1 MKVTDPVCHM
11 EVETEGAEWKAE
23 HGGETYYF
31 CSPGCMRSFE
41 KEPDKYL
48 AGDYKPEGHMANMG
62 HDHDDHEG
70 HDH

>member
-1 MKVTDPVCHM
+1 MKVMDPVCHM

-31 CSPGCMRSFE
+31 CAPGCMRSFE

-48 AGDYKPEGHMANMG
+48 GRRLQTRRPYGPYGP
-62 HDHDDHEG
+62 
-70 HDH
+70 